1 MVESAGRS
9 IRVLTGVYLA
19 AILLFVLAPLLVVA
33 GVSFTG
39 GDYVT
44 FPPQGFSLRWY
55 EAVFNSSVYVLGV
68 GCVAQVGLLRRK
80 TCL

>member
-39 GDYVT
+39 GT
-44 FPPQGFSLRWY
+44 
-55 EAVFNSSVYVLGV
+55 
-68 GCVAQVGLLRRK
+68 
-80 TCL
+80 T